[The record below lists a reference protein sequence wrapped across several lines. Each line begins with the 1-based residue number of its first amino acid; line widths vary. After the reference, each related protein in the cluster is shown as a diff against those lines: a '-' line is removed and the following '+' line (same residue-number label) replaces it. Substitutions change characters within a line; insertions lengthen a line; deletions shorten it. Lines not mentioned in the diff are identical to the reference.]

1 MNGIG
6 DGLEVFRRARRETGI
21 SPLPVIVETRRGN
34 MAHSYV
40 SNLTLFLQ
48 PLPKLQQPRQ

>member
-34 MAHSYV
+34 MPHSYV

-48 PLPKLQQPRQ
+48 PLPKLQQPR